1 MFEES
6 IFNQL
11 CEYFK
16 NNDVTHN
23 PIWFSKLH
31 SKEYASLEMVD
42 RILQYLDE
50 GNLPTTLCI

>member
-16 NNDVTHN
+16 NND
-23 PIWFSKLH
+23 L
-31 SKEYASLEMVD
+31 
-42 RILQYLDE
+42 
-50 GNLPTTLCI
+50 LPTIQYGFQNYTLKNMPL